1 MRRKRRQSEKQTQFV
16 LSLSR
21 LSEQVALDYCLAI
34 PSSLRSSLRV
44 PSSSKT
50 DVFNARRCLAHLSV
64 AFSSF
69 VKTKFC
75 RIFPI
80 QTTAPFLMLPF
91 IARQALSLAC
101 RLFLRLRLVVGAK
114 LFILIFLTKNL
125 SLSLAP
131 PLSPKQISASLPH
144 FVCFIFNKKFPP
156 LLVGIFIS
164 FADF

>member
-44 PSSSKT
+44 PSS
-50 DVFNARRCLAHLSV
+50 APA
-64 AFSSF
+64 SSQGDIYHG
-69 VKTKFC
+69 K
-75 RIFPI
+75 RYR
-80 QTTAPFLMLPF
+80 LPF
-91 IARQALSLAC
+91 IFTPATRRRSKA
-101 RLFLRLRLVVGAK
+101 FG
-114 LFILIFLTKNL
+114 FDFLTKNL